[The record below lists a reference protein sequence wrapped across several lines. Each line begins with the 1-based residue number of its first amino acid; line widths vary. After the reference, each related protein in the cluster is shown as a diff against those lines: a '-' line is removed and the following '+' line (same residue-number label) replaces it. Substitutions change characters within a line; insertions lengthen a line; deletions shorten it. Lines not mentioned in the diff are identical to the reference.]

1 MEQLNEYRTHLLDR
15 LEGSAREFRAA
26 VQSAH
31 EAKHVHAEGW
41 SAHQIA
47 VHTRDVEKMVYGA
60 RIRRSIAEENPLFEN
75 FDGDA
80 WMAEHYDA
88 NEPLASI
95 LDELVDSV
103 FQTVAALRALPP
115 EAWSRASRHETYG
128 EGFTTQTWVERS
140 LAHLDEHLKTIH
152 DEQLTSG
159 GNNAPSEKRP

>member
-1 MEQLNEYRTHLLDR
+1 MEQLNEYRTHLLNR
-15 LEGSAREFRAA
+15 LEESAREFRSA

-31 EAKHVHAEGW
+31 EAKHVHAEEW

-75 FDGDA
+75 FDGDT

-88 NEPLASI
+88 NEALASI

-115 EAWSRASRHETYG
+115 EAWTRASQHETYG

-140 LAHLDEHLKTIH
+140 LAHIEEHLETVKK
-152 DEQLTSG
+152 EG
-159 GNNAPSEKRP
+159 RE